1 MAALVGGRPTVSAC
15 VLQNGQSSEC
25 WSCFPGE
32 NGLPLSPSVT
42 LTCLTPVDVQIS
54 VHSLANAFSAASACE
69 IDGPRATSKMAKHAI
84 HAVTTLAIRFIRMPV
99 FYLTPP
105 SPRACLDHWDGS
117 RNRNNRDCNHLYRLE
132 CLE

>member
-1 MAALVGGRPTVSAC
+1 MAALVGGGPTFSAC
-15 VLQNGQSSEC
+15 VLQNGQTTEC

-32 NGLPLSPSVT
+32 NGLTLSSVT
-42 LTCLTPVDVQIS
+42 LTCFSPVDVQIS
-54 VHSLANAFSAASACE
+54 VHCSADAFSAARACE
-69 IDGPRATSKMAKHAI
+69 IDGPSATNKMAKHAI

-105 SPRACLDHWDGS
+105 SPRAYLDHWDGP
-117 RNRNNRDCNHLYRLE
+117 RNRNNRDCNHLHRLE